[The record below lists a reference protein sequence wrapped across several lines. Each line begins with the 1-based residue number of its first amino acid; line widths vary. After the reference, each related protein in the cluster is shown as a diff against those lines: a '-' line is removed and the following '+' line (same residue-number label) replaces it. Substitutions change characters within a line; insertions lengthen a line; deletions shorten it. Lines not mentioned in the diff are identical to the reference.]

1 MKKITVEYVGK
12 LELSRIKTTL
22 IYNRFDLWQENV
34 EWKIIKVSQ
43 QENEEAKYLQVKL
56 DNKICEIGCW
66 GMELQQGELDAILK
80 FFWKLGVIK
89 VKINR
94 ARITDNEEFNNVND
108 FVVPISKK
116 SNEIDSLLTK
126 KERYNMRR
134 QTKQCE
140 EICGNLSFTDYVI
153 GETPEKSIFK
163 LIQVFWNY
171 KNVSYGSDYAMTEQ
185 EYIKKYHVTD
195 IYELKFGN
203 TIAAVLL
210 SCEQGTDVFL
220 ENFSFDNKLSKQS
233 PGMIIYNL
241 YLKVLAKKQ
250 KEHLFLGGGVRT
262 YIRQSMA
269 V

>member
-1 MKKITVEYVGK
+1 M
-12 LELSRIKTTL
+12 ELSRIKTTL

-34 EWKIIKVSQ
+34 KWKIIKVSQ

-56 DNKICEIGCW
+56 DNKIC
-66 GMELQQGELDAILK
+66 
-80 FFWKLGVIK
+80 
-89 VKINR
+89 
-94 ARITDNEEFNNVND
+94 
-108 FVVPISKK
+108 
-116 SNEIDSLLTK
+116 
-126 KERYNMRR
+126 
-134 QTKQCE
+134 
-140 EICGNLSFTDYVI
+140 GNLSFTDYVI
-153 GETPEKSIFK
+153 GEAAEKVLFK

-241 YLKVLAKKQ
+241 YLKMLAKKQ
-250 KEHLFLGGGVRT
+250 KERLKESGICYNSQIPPGEISTYCKTSEEAEKMLQGAFEKLHLSGRACNRILRVART
-262 YIRQSMA
+262 AADLAGKEQIEEEEIAEAIGYRSFDKHSWK
-269 V
+269 

>member
-1 MKKITVEYVGK
+1 M
-12 LELSRIKTTL
+12 ELSRIKTTL

-34 EWKIIKVSQ
+34 KWKIIKVSQ

-56 DNKICEIGCW
+56 DNKIC
-66 GMELQQGELDAILK
+66 
-80 FFWKLGVIK
+80 
-89 VKINR
+89 
-94 ARITDNEEFNNVND
+94 
-108 FVVPISKK
+108 
-116 SNEIDSLLTK
+116 
-126 KERYNMRR
+126 
-134 QTKQCE
+134 
-140 EICGNLSFTDYVI
+140 GNLSFTDYVI
-153 GETPEKSIFK
+153 GEAAEKVLFK

-241 YLKVLAKKQ
+241 YLKMLAKKQ
-250 KEHLFLGGGVRT
+250 KERLFLWGGT
-262 YIRQSMA
+262 YIYKTKYGSIEQKVCNQAFYKSKKYKIREEFVIWLHVLVARVLPKSIVKKIRSKQ
-269 V
+269 